1 LELTRSEAQ
10 HWVQKALR
18 GFYDAR
24 LTAFTK
30 NGELDES
37 ALRDLADFVENM
49 TLWGLAK
56 TGPHVLAFTLLK
68 PWYEAIGLHGGY
80 TLAPVED
87 VSPERREWLVDQ
99 LKSFG
104 IA

>member
-1 LELTRSEAQ
+1 MTDPADEPNVGVGP
-10 HWVQKALR
+10 HPDPWP
-18 GFYDAR
+18 DDPR
-24 LTAFTK
+24 L
-30 NGELDES
+30 D
-37 ALRDLADFVENM
+37 RDLLAGGDRRNVVDGYRYWTVDAIVAD
-49 TLWGLAK
+49 
-56 TGPHVLAFTLLK
+56 PD
-68 PWYEAIGLHGGY
+68 AIGLHGGY